1 MNIDDKPDISVIIVS
16 FNTCDL
22 LRQCLQTL
30 ITEAS
35 DVSYEIIVIDNA
47 SLDGSADMVAQEF
60 PDVQLIR
67 SQENLGFAA
76 ANNLGFAQ
84 ARGYYVVLLNSDAF
98 LKPQAITK
106 ALAYMQ
112 ADPTIGVGGARLVGH
127 DDIWQPSA
135 RMFPSLI
142 NHFLTLSGL
151 SAKYPHSRFFG
162 RVDRT
167 WADPNQAAIVDWVP
181 GAFSIMPLHV
191 LKEVGYFDESFF
203 LYYEE
208 VDLCK
213 RIQAKGYNIWYWPDV
228 VVVHLGGESSK
239 TMKALNISAAGKQ
252 ISLWQMRSALLF
264 YRKHYGALSAWLWMK
279 IEYLWHGLRAFKNS
293 RSQQADK
300 QQKVVSS
307 KTVQQLLKQ
316 AWHDTQGGKI
326 SPPRPW

>member
-1 MNIDDKPDISVIIVS
+1 MNIDDKPVLSVIIVS
-16 FNTCDL
+16 FNTCNL

-47 SLDGSADMVAQEF
+47 SIDGSADMVAQEF

-84 ARGYYVVLLNSDAF
+84 ARGHYVVLLNSDAF

-112 ADPTIGVGGARLVGH
+112 ADPTIGVGGASLVGT
-127 DDIWQPSA
+127 DDTWQPSA

-151 SAKYPHSRFFG
+151 SAKYPQSRFFG

-181 GAFSIMPLHV
+181 GAFSIMPFHV
-191 LKEVGYFDESFF
+191 LDEVGYFDESFF

-228 VVVHLGGESSK
+228 EVVHLGGESSK

-279 IEYLWHGLRAFKNS
+279 IEHLWHSLRVFKNS
-293 RSQQADK
+293 LSQQADK

-307 KTVQQLLKQ
+307 KTVRQLLKQ

>member
-1 MNIDDKPDISVIIVS
+1 MNIDHKPDISVIIVS

-22 LRQCLQTL
+22 LQQCLQTL
-30 ITEAS
+30 IKEAG
-35 DVSYEIIVIDNA
+35 DVSYETIVIDNG
-47 SLDGSADMVAQEF
+47 SQDGSADMVEHEF

-76 ANNLGFAQ
+76 ANNLGFSQ
-84 ARGYYVVLLNSDAF
+84 ARGHYVVLLNSDAF
-98 LKPQAITK
+98 LKPQAPTK

-112 ADPTIGVGGARLVGH
+112 ADPTIGAGGARLVGP
-127 DDIWQPSA
+127 DNTWQPSA

-142 NHFLTLSGL
+142 NHLLTLSGL
-151 SAKYPHSRFFG
+151 SSKYPHSRFFG

-181 GAFSIMPLHV
+181 GAFSIMPISV
-191 LKEVGYFDESFF
+191 LKEVGYFDEKFF

-228 VVVHLGGESSK
+228 VVIHLGGESSK

-264 YRKHYGALSAWLWMK
+264 YRKHYGALLAWLWIK
-279 IEYLWHGLRAFKNS
+279 IEYIWHGLRALKNS
-293 RSQQADK
+293 LSQQTDK
-300 QQKVVSS
+300 QQKAASS
-307 KTVQQLLKQ
+307 KTVQRLLKQ
-316 AWHDTQGGKI
+316 AWHDTQGGI
-326 SPPRPW
+326 SSPPRPW